1 MKKSELRQMIR
12 EEIQVLNEAS
22 WKHIQTGELTI
33 NKKVMAQAK
42 KLFPNTTVSK
52 SHVPQVGYV
61 YYFKDKSGENIG
73 MISMNVIKGEKRAQ
87 IDVRK

>member
-1 MKKSELRQMIR
+1 
-12 EEIQVLNEAS
+12 
-22 WKHIQTGELTI
+22 
-33 NKKVMAQAK
+33 MAQAK